1 MSDFRTDAFQR
12 ARSLLTEMVSTDP
25 AAIDLDTVVTVWLAG
40 GGPTTYL
47 ELTYTCKD
55 DWFTVHLLPEV
66 TALMANMEP
75 PDRAVFVH
83 HDGSDEFRYQYPS
96 DELDTLM
103 ERLNTEPEDDEH
115 EHEWVPGCG
124 VDDCSDCDLVCDDCG
139 KDKDD
144 E

>member
-1 MSDFRTDAFQR
+1 MSDFRSSAFQH
-12 ARSLLTEMVSTDP
+12 ARSLLTEMDSTDP

-55 DWFTVHLLPEV
+55 DWF
-66 TALMANMEP
+66 NMEP

-103 ERLNTEPEDDEH
+103 ERLSAEPKEDD
-115 EHEWVPGCG
+115 
-124 VDDCSDCDLVCDDCG
+124 
-139 KDKDD
+139 D